1 MASHRPGPS
10 RLRLPSLMAPAT
22 PRGKGPGSAVTP
34 SMSLTPKVANHAL
47 RVLSVDETLQM
58 LNEEAEQAAAE
69 YETSGF
75 STSEGEDDLLGEGS
89 ELNSMKPQRR
99 RRGQRRQVKAF
110 TSAASVMPVGAAA
123 DTRHRHPLFNLQ
135 ASLERAAMRRTQC
148 STGVQTGTTL
158 VAPLGE
164 LRDGLAAA
172 QGEVDSLRMEL
183 RRLKAQTHVELARGR
198 VEVAQGLVQR
208 IVEERSLA
216 THEQRQQLVMMERA
230 SREQLATEMDSY
242 RLSDGMAA
250 QRLQKATD
258 AEMARVRRRDYRCFE
273 GRA

>member
-1 MASHRPGPS
+1 MASQRSGQS
-10 RLRLPSLMAPAT
+10 RLKLPSLMTPAT

-34 SMSLTPKVANHAL
+34 SMSLTPKVTSHAT
-47 RVLSVDETLQM
+47 RIISVDETLQM
-58 LNEEAEQAAAE
+58 LNEEAEQAVAE
-69 YETSGF
+69 YDACGF
-75 STSEGEDDLLGEGS
+75 STSESEAEALGEGA
-89 ELNSMKPQRR
+89 EPDPTKQQRGRR
-99 RRGQRRQVKAF
+99 RQKRQIKAF
-110 TSAASVMPVGAAA
+110 SSGDGALPAP
-123 DTRHRHPLFNLQ
+123 RHRHPLFNLQ

-148 STGVQTGTTL
+148 STGVQTGMAL

-183 RRLKAQTHVELARGR
+183 RRLKAQTQVELARGR

-208 IVEERSLA
+208 IVEERLLA

-230 SREQLATEMDSY
+230 SREQLAAEMDSY

-250 QRLQKATD
+250 QRLQKSTD
-258 AEMARVRRRDYRCFE
+258 AEMTRVRRKGCKS
-273 GRA
+273 GTKPGGVGGA